1 MYAEGNTWGA
11 NATTDEEIRARIRDF
26 YFKDMLGKVWFRIGQ
41 DGVESTEADVMIIVI
56 YDLQGNRHKTVTS
69 GINIVRYSDGSIRK
83 IMVR

>member
-1 MYAEGNTWGA
+1 MRNPTVCRSIFDSP
-11 NATTDEEIRARIRDF
+11 ATELHRCP
-26 YFKDMLGKVWFRIGQ
+26 GKVWFRIGQ
-41 DGVESTEADVMIIVI
+41 DGVESTEADVMIIAI

>member
-1 MYAEGNTWGA
+1 
-11 NATTDEEIRARIRDF
+11 
-26 YFKDMLGKVWFRIGQ
+26 
-41 DGVESTEADVMIIVI
+41 MIIAI